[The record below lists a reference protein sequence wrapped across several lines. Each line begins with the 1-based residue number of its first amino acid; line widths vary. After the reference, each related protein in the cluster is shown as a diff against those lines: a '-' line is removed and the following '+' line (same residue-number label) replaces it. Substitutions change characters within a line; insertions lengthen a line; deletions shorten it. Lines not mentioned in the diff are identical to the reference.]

1 MKCEHCEAQMVK
13 FGFDRK
19 GQQRYR
25 CLSCGITKTDSK
37 VRHFDEAMKEQVDRM
52 LKENLSLRAIGRILD
67 FDYRTIYN
75 YVRKKSADSIV
86 STRSISKNY

>member
-37 VRHFDEAMKEQVDRM
+37 VKHFDETMKEQVDRM

-75 YVRKKSADSIV
+75 YVRKKSPDSIV

>member
-52 LKENLSLRAIGRILD
+52 LKENLSLRAIGRILG
-67 FDYRTIYN
+67 FDYRTIFN
-75 YVRKKSADSIV
+75 YVRKKPADSIV

>member
-37 VRHFDEAMKEQVDRM
+37 VKHFDEAMKEQVDRM
-52 LKENLSLRAIGRILD
+52 LKENLSLRAIGRILG

-75 YVRKKSADSIV
+75 YVRKKSSDSTV

>member
-1 MKCEHCEAQMVK
+1 MNCEHCEACMVK

>member
-37 VRHFDEAMKEQVDRM
+37 VKHFDETMKEQVDRM

>member
-19 GQQRYR
+19 EQQRYR

>member
-1 MKCEHCEAQMVK
+1 MKCEHCEVQMVK

-52 LKENLSLRAIGRILD
+52 LKENLSLRAIGRILG

>member
-1 MKCEHCEAQMVK
+1 MKCENCEAQMVK
-13 FGFDRK
+13 FGFVRK

-37 VRHFDEAMKEQVDRM
+37 VRHFDDTMKEQVDRM
-52 LKENLSLRAIGRILD
+52 LKENLSLRAIGRILG

-75 YVRKKSADSIV
+75 YVRKKSPDSIV
-86 STRSISKNY
+86 FTKNISKNY

>member
-37 VRHFDEAMKEQVDRM
+37 IRHFDEAMKEQVDRM

>member
-37 VRHFDEAMKEQVDRM
+37 VKHFDEAMKEQVDRM
-52 LKENLSLRAIGRILD
+52 LKENLSLRAIGRILE
-67 FDYRTIYN
+67 FDYRTIYD